1 MSVGMA
7 RTKARAQATAEQVV
21 AYSYVRFSTPEQA
34 RGESFRRQI
43 ESARAYATKHKLAL
57 DESFRDEGVSAFK
70 GKHRDER
77 AALGAFLRRVESG
90 DVRPGSYLLVESL
103 DRLSREEVLDA
114 LELFL
119 GLTRNGIVI
128 VTLADQR
135 VYSRQ
140 SLREDQTQLL
150 ISIVVMSRA
159 HEESA
164 LKSKR
169 VSDAWAA
176 KRLRAAQDQQAM
188 TGRCPG
194 WLELVGG
201 PKSGRYVENLHRAEI
216 VRSMFADTIAGLGRR
231 SIQKRL
237 NDAGEETWGQG
248 RKKAGYWHDSYIAKV
263 LSNPAT
269 FGRYVP
275 RGKLAGGSDATAE
288 APIDG
293 YFPAIISEE
302 TYWAAQAASKARG
315 FGKGKPGQR
324 KNLLSGLVRCEAC
337 GSTMVFLN
345 KSLVGGGYKL
355 RCGRAH
361 ASAGCDHRTMYD
373 YKRVEVS
380 TVFGLG
386 QRRRALIDAAS
397 DRQSQAQLALSAA
410 QARREDLQ
418 RQLDNLIQLVQ
429 SSGGASRVGRQVQ
442 ALEAELDAAD
452 REVVELDRAH
462 KQTRPTDIDAAAADI
477 QKVYNSLGAEPENA
491 DLRAAFQQRL
501 KLLVD
506 HAVLGPSGIVV
517 THTDGSTSR
526 TVFAGDA
533 RTQRSP

>member
-1 MSVGMA
+1 MSTAMA
-7 RTKARAQATAEQVV
+7 RSRTKVQSEAAKPC

-34 RGESFRRQI
+34 HGESFRRQI
-43 ESARAYATKHKLAL
+43 EAARTYAAKHGLVL
-57 DESFRDEGVSAFK
+57 DESFRDEGISAFK

-77 AALGAFLRRVESG
+77 AALGAFLKRVETG
-90 DVRPGSYLLVESL
+90 DVAKGSYLLVESL
-103 DRLSREEVLDA
+103 DRLSREEVVDA

-119 GLTRNGIVI
+119 GLTRNGIII
-128 VTLADQR
+128 VTLTDQR
-135 VYSRQ
+135 VYSRA
-140 SLREDQTQLL
+140 SLRADQTQLI

-176 KRLRAAQDQQAM
+176 KRQRAADDKQAM
-188 TGRCPG
+188 TARCPG

-201 PKSGRYVENLHRAEI
+201 PKSGEYREIPKRVEI
-216 VRSMFADTIAGLGRR
+216 VQKMFADTIAGLGRR
-231 SIQKRL
+231 SIQAKL
-237 NDAGEETWGQG
+237 NADEVPTWGTG
-248 RKKAGYWHDSYIAKV
+248 KKKGQYWHDSYIAKI

-288 APIDG
+288 APIDD
-293 YFPAIISEE
+293 YFPAIIDQE

-315 FGKGKPGQR
+315 FGKGTPGRR

-337 GSTMVFLN
+337 NSNLVFIDKMVR
-345 KSLVGGGYKL
+345 GGGHKL

-373 YKRVEVS
+373 YKTVEYAV
-380 TVFGLG
+380 VFGLG
-386 QRRRALIDAAS
+386 QRRKALIDAAN
-397 DRQSQAQLALSAA
+397 DRQSQAQAVLSAA
-410 QARREDLQ
+410 QARREGIE

-429 SSGGASRVGRQVQ
+429 ASGGGSRLGKQVQ
-442 ALEAELDAAD
+442 ALEAELEAAETD
-452 REVVELDRAH
+452 IVQLDRAFR
-462 KQTRPTDIDAAAADI
+462 QSRPADIDEAAAGLRA
-477 QKVYNSLGAEPENA
+477 VYESLNA
-491 DLRAAFQQRL
+491 DPHDLAIRAAFQQRL

-506 HAVLGPSGIVV
+506 YVVLGPTGFVA
-517 THTDGSTSR
+517 THSDGSTSR
-526 TVFAGDA
+526 TSFAGP
-533 RTQRSP
+533 RR

>member
-1 MSVGMA
+1 M
-7 RTKARAQATAEQVV
+7 
-21 AYSYVRFSTPEQA
+21 
-34 RGESFRRQI
+34 
-43 ESARAYATKHKLAL
+43 
-57 DESFRDEGVSAFK
+57 
-70 GKHRDER
+70 
-77 AALGAFLRRVESG
+77 
-90 DVRPGSYLLVESL
+90 
-103 DRLSREEVLDA
+103 DA

-119 GLTRNGIVI
+119 GLTRNGITI

-169 VSDAWAA
+169 VADAWAI
-176 KRLRAAQDQQAM
+176 KRQRAADDRQAM

-201 PKSGRYVENLHRAEI
+201 PKSGRFVEIPHRVEI

-248 RKKAGYWHDSYIAKV
+248 RKRADYWHDSYIAKI

-293 YFPAIISEE
+293 YFPAIVSEE
-302 TYWAAQAASKARG
+302 TFWAAQAASKARG

-337 GSTMVFLN
+337 GRTMVFID
-345 KSLVGGGYKL
+345 KMVRGGGHKL

-361 ASAGCDHRTMYD
+361 ASAGCDHRVMYD
-373 YKRVEVS
+373 YKRVELS

-386 QRRRALIDAAS
+386 RRRRALIDAAS

-410 QARREDLQ
+410 RARRDELQ
-418 RQLDNLIQLVQ
+418 RQFDNLVQLVQ
-429 SSGGASRVGRQVQ
+429 TSGGASRVGRQVQ
-442 ALEAELDAAD
+442 ALEVELDAAD
-452 REVVELDRAH
+452 KDVIELDRAY
-462 KQTRPTDIDAAAADI
+462 KKTRPSDIDAAAAGL
-477 QKVYNSLGAEPENA
+477 QNVYDSLNAEPENV

-506 HAVLGPSGIVV
+506 HAVLGPSGLVV

-526 TVFAGDA
+526 TVFAGDK
-533 RTQRSP
+533 RL